1 MVRIMFWLQLLLLLF
16 WLRQS
21 DAVFEQCWE
30 LQNEISRLEE
40 DILKR
45 IKELEYR
52 NEVLVSKY

>member
-1 MVRIMFWLQLLLLLF
+1 MFWLQLLLLLF

-21 DAVFEQCWE
+21 HAVFEQCWE

>member
-1 MVRIMFWLQLLLLLF
+1 MVRILFWLQLLLLVFL
-16 WLRQS
+16 LRQS